1 MPRCS
6 AAGCRN
12 MGSHSF
18 PKDPKLRKL
27 WETATGKDNFIA
39 SKHSRLCAEHFKP
52 SDYVEVCSTTGKN

>member
-1 MPRCS
+1 
-6 AAGCRN
+6 